1 MNMATYNLI
10 GKAYSLV
17 EEKEPWL
24 NNAVNL
30 ADIAVLSAEAITGD
44 RDVKADTGANRML
57 LENNRLYNFIDG
69 TMDFSAYKL
78 LVLPDVEIEDDAI
91 IEKIKAKNAPNGY
104 DEDNYVSCSCLDEDF
119 VSETV
124 AE

>member
-1 MNMATYNLI
+1 MALCLTAI
-10 GKAYSLV
+10 CLV
-17 EEKEPWL
+17 CSALLAGVYALTAEP
-24 NNAVNL
+24 
-30 ADIAVLSAEAITGD
+30 IAAAAAAIY
-44 RDVKADTGANRML
+44 V
-57 LENNRLYNFIDG
+57 
-69 TMDFSAYKL
+69 
-78 LVLPDVEIEDDAI
+78 I